1 MASWREAFDT
11 YRQPRLL
18 AILFMGFSSGL
29 PFALTASTL
38 NYWLRQAGIS
48 RTEIGLFSLV
58 GIAYALKFV
67 WAPMLDRLP
76 LPILTKWLG
85 RRRSWGL
92 VIQVPLAVSVLVL
105 GFTDP
110 ARAPIFTALAAVAV
124 AFLSASQDVVID
136 AYRIELLKPEEQGA
150 GAAATQWG
158 YRLGLL
164 ASGAGALHLME
175 FAGWGFAYSIMAA
188 LMTVGMAT
196 VWLTPEPAA
205 PALARPVGTSTVQRV
220 RSWLNDF
227 VVAPF
232 ADFFTRAHWLAIL
245 LFIVLYKYG
254 DALAGLMATPLYV
267 DLGFT
272 PSEVADISKVF
283 GVGAT
288 MVGVGAGGLV
298 VARLGLYPSLLF
310 CGVIQNLATL
320 MYAALALAGHDLN
333 VLALSVAVE
342 NVTGGMGSAAFV
354 AYLSRLCSVRF
365 TATQYALFSA
375 LFAFSRIVLSAPG
388 GWLADRVDWVPFFTI
403 ATVAG
408 IPGLLALLWLMRRV
422 PLPPMASTPEPLT
435 RTA

>member
-29 PFALTASTL
+29 PLALTGTTL
-38 NYWLRQAGIS
+38 SYWLREQHIS
-48 RTEIGLFSLV
+48 RTAIGLFSLV
-58 GIAYALKFV
+58 GSAYVFKFAWSPLV
-67 WAPMLDRLP
+67 DRLP
-76 LPILTKWLG
+76 IPVLTKRLG
-85 RRRSWGL
+85 RRRSWAL
-92 VIQVPLAVSVLVL
+92 ILQVPLGLSILAL
-105 GFTDP
+105 GFTNP
-110 ARAPIFTALAAVAV
+110 ATAPFYTALAAVVV
-124 AFLSASQDVVID
+124 AFLSASQDIVID
-136 AYRIELLKPEEQGA
+136 AYRIELLRPEEQGA

-158 YRLGLL
+158 YRFGML
-164 ASGAGALHLME
+164 ASGAGALYAE
-175 FAGWGFAYSIMAA
+175 KFGGWAFAYA
-188 LMTVGMAT
+188 LMAGLVSVGFAT
-196 VWLTPEPAA
+196 VWFTPEPVA
-205 PALARPVGTSTVQRV
+205 PPLPPLAGKTAGKRV
-220 RSWLNDF
+220 RNWLREA

-232 ADFFTRAHWLAIL
+232 ADLLTRPHWAAVL

-254 DALAGLMATPLYV
+254 DALAGLMSTPLYV

-272 PSEVADISKVF
+272 VDEVAKISKVF

-288 MVGVGAGGLV
+288 MAGVAVGGLL
-298 VARLGLYPSLLF
+298 VARFGLYPSLLF
-310 CGVIQNLATL
+310 CGVIQNIATL

-333 VLALSVAVE
+333 MLALSVAIE

-388 GWLADRVDWVPFFTI
+388 GWLADRVDWLPFFTI
-403 ATVAG
+403 AAVAG
-408 IPGLLALLWLMRRV
+408 IPGLLVLLWLMRRV
-422 PLPPMASTPEPLT
+422 PLSAMASTAEPLT

>member
-1 MASWREAFDT
+1 MASWREAFNT

-29 PFALTASTL
+29 PFALTSGTL
-38 NYWLRQAGIS
+38 TFWLRKAGIS

-67 WAPMLDRLP
+67 WSPILDRLP

-85 RRRSWGL
+85 RRRSWAL
-92 VIQVPLAVSVLVL
+92 LIQVPLAVSMLVL

-175 FAGWGFAYSIMAA
+175 VAGWGFAYSVMAA
-188 LMTVGMAT
+188 LMAVGMAT

-205 PALARPVGTSTVQRV
+205 PALARAVGASTVQRV
-220 RSWLNDF
+220 RSWLNDS

-272 PSEVADISKVF
+272 GGEVADISKVF

-288 MVGVGAGGLV
+288 MVGVGVGGLL
-298 VARLGLYPSLLF
+298 VARFGLYPSLLF

-320 MYAALALAGHDLN
+320 MYAALALAGHDRN
-333 VLALSVAVE
+333 MLALSVAVE

-375 LFAFSRIVLSAPG
+375 LFAFSRILLSAPG
-388 GWLADRVDWVPFFTI
+388 GWLADRIDWVPFFTI
-403 ATVAG
+403 AAAAG
-408 IPGLLALLWLMRRV
+408 IPGLLVLLWLMQRV
-422 PLPPMASTPEPLT
+422 PLPAITPAAEPLT